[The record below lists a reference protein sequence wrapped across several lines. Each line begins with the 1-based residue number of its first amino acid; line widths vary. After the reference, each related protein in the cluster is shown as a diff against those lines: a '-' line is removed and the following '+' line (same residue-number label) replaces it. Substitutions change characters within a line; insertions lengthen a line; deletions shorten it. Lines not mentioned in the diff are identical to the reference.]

1 MTANAFIAS
10 AQRWA
15 TLLMITVLV
24 APTVAWS
31 ISPTPAPPAIG
42 ARSYLLIDH
51 NSGKILAEKN
61 ADEVIEPASITK
73 LMTAYVVF
81 QELASGHVK
90 LSDMV
95 TVSEKA
101 WRTPGSRMFIE
112 VGKKVSVEDLLKGMI
127 IQSGND
133 ASVALAE
140 HVAGAEETFASLMNQ
155 YAQQLGMSQTTYENS
170 TGLPGDR
177 HRSTARDIGLLTRA
191 IIREFPQY
199 YGWYSERDFTFN
211 GITQANRNKLLLR
224 DESVDGVKTGH
235 TDAAG
240 YCLVSSAKRGAMRL
254 IAVVM
259 GTNSP
264 KVRADASQAMLNY
277 GFQFYESY
285 QVYSAGERIEDWR
298 VWKGDTETVGFGAAQ
313 DVFVTIP
320 RGRREAVSAVR
331 DMRRTVLA
339 PVAEGEALGTLR
351 VLLDEDL
358 IFETP
363 LIAVESVAE
372 GNLWRR
378 AVDQVTLWFE

>member
-1 MTANAFIAS
+1 MIARPLTTLALRTA
-10 AQRWA
+10 
-15 TLLMITVLV
+15 LLFVAVLV
-24 APTVAWS
+24 AAPSLAA
-31 ISPTPAPPAIG
+31 SPTPAPPAIG
-42 ARSYLLIDH
+42 ARSYQLIDH
-51 NSGKILAEKN
+51 NSGKVLAESN
-61 ADEVIEPASITK
+61 ADEIIEPASITK

-81 QELASGHVK
+81 QELRSEHVK
-90 LSDMV
+90 LTDMV

-155 YAQQLGMSQTTYENS
+155 YAEQLGMTNTTYENS

-191 IIREFPQY
+191 IIREFPEY
-199 YGWYSERDFTFN
+199 YAWYSARNFTFN
-211 GITQANRNKLLLR
+211 GITQANRNTLLLR

-240 YCLVSSAKRGAMRL
+240 YCLVSSALRGPMRL

-259 GTNSP
+259 GTTSQ
-264 KVRADASQAMLNY
+264 KVRADASQALLNY

-285 QVYSAGERIEDWR
+285 KVYGAGERIDDWR
-298 VWKGDTETVGFGAAQ
+298 VWKGESDSVAFGAPQ

-320 RGRREAVSAVR
+320 RGRRDAVSAVR

-339 PVAEGEALGTLR
+339 PVRSGEELGALR
-351 VLLDEDL
+351 VMLDDDL
-358 IFETP
+358 IVETP
-363 LIAVESVAE
+363 LIAVDAVAE
-372 GNLWRR
+372 GSLWRR